1 MIARCRPLL
10 GTFVEIHAR
19 DEARGSDALA
29 VETAFAAIE
38 RIQQLMSFHD
48 PASELSRLNRAAH
61 CATQRVHPWTRR
73 VLRTA
78 LRMHVQSGGV
88 FDPAIAPRLVAA
100 GLLPRPVD
108 APTPDRH
115 ATMKDV
121 ELPDDLHV
129 RFRKPLWLDLGG
141 IAKGFA
147 VDVAV
152 ATLRAAGVREG
163 VVNAGGDLR
172 VFGPASQVVHLRDP
186 DNPACMRRAGAL
198 RNGACASSGGYFT
211 DERARWA
218 TIDPHSGRR
227 RRGGSVSV
235 LAAHCA
241 IADAL
246 TKVAAQGPRATVEAL
261 LRRYRAEVIRA

>member
-1 MIARCRPLL
+1 MISRCRPLL

-19 DEARGSDALA
+19 DETRGSEALA
-29 VETAFAAIE
+29 VEAAFAAIE
-38 RIQQLMSFHD
+38 RVQQLMSFHD
-48 PASELSRLNRAAH
+48 PASGLSQLNRAAH
-61 CATQRVHPWTRR
+61 RATQRVHPWTWR

-78 LRMHVQSGGV
+78 LRVHVQSAGV
-88 FDPAIAPRLVAA
+88 FDPAVAPRLVAV

-108 APTPDRH
+108 APAPDRD
-115 ATMKDV
+115 ATMKHV

-147 VDVAV
+147 VDAAV

-186 DNPACMRRAGAL
+186 CNPVCVRRAGAL

-211 DERARWA
+211 DDRARWA
-218 TIDPHSGRR
+218 TVDPRSGRR
-227 RRGGSVSV
+227 RRGGAVSV
-235 LAAHCA
+235 LAPRCA

-246 TKVAAQGPRATVEAL
+246 AKVAALGPRGMVETL
-261 LRRYRAEVIRA
+261 LRWYRAEAIRS